1 MSGSGSN
8 SDADLRHLVRATNQ
22 LQEQVRSAIQRLEQS
37 SSSNSVSAQSEEQT
51 RRTDQNQRTSARI
64 SNTTTRNVNDE
75 SDHDGRYAM
84 GKISSSY

>member
-1 MSGSGSN
+1 M
-8 SDADLRHLVRATNQ
+8 
-22 LQEQVRSAIQRLEQS
+22 LQDQVRSAIQRLEQS
-37 SSSNSVSAQSEEQT
+37 SSSNSVSTQSEEQT

-84 GKISSSY
+84 GEISSTS